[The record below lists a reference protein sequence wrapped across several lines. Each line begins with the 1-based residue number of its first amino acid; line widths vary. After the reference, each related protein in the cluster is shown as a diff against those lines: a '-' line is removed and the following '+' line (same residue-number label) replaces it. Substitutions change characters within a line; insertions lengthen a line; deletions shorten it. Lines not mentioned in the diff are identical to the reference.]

1 MHPKWEILY
10 TEMLVD
16 IERCKKMEL
25 PETERTES
33 CYRVSV
39 NYWFRVKELFMSR
52 VIYDDMEEIVFF
64 KTVKPQFTSYI
75 EYYLVLNQGL
85 LFIPE
90 EAEERLLY
98 WQEETKRH
106 QRFCDRNADFI
117 RYYEINGTDQDAQ
130 YFLQRNNRNVAMPQE
145 RIYEDADCRSS
156 HDHIIRGFLANRMYH
171 EYAAGKIRQLSE
183 ASENEDYLK
192 ERRINN

>member
-1 MHPKWEILY
+1 MHPKWEIVY
-10 TEMLVD
+10 TEMLAD
-16 IERCKKMEL
+16 IDRCKKMDL

-64 KTVKPQFTSYI
+64 KSVKPQFTSYI

-98 WQEETKRH
+98 WQEEAKRH
-106 QRFCDRNADFI
+106 QRFCDRHVDFI
-117 RYYEINGTDQDAQ
+117 GYYEAGSIDQDAN
-130 YFLQRNNRNVAMPQE
+130 YFLQRNNRIAAMPQE
-145 RIYEDADCRSS
+145 RIYEDADCRCS
-156 HDHIIRGFLANRMYH
+156 HDHLVRGLLANRMYH
-171 EYAAGKIRQLSE
+171 EYVSGKITQLQE
-183 ASENEDYLK
+183 TVK
-192 ERRINN
+192 E